1 MRNQAN
7 VGIGPMVLPALL
19 ALLGCGGNGTPA
31 EEEFTDAHRAQ
42 IEAEVGQ
49 IMADLVNAAKQADM
63 ESIAAGLTAEGSVCV
78 WGATVFDCRQLLD
91 RHRGAWTSGEE
102 TWLERQEMDGEEI
115 RVMAISP
122 TVAIG
127 VLTVEE
133 NRAIFSTGDVVRAS
147 FASLSVFVLEGEG
160 WKLHTGQQASW
171 PVG

>member
-1 MRNQAN
+1 MGKLARM
-7 VGIGPMVLPALL
+7 GIGALAVLTVF
-19 ALLGCGGNGTPA
+19 GCGGNGMPA

-49 IMADLVNAAKQADM
+49 IMAELVAAAKQADM
-63 ESIAAGLTAEGSVCV
+63 EPIGASLTAEASVCV
-78 WGATVFDCRQLLD
+78 WGASIFDCREVLE
-91 RHRGAWTSGEE
+91 RHRGAWTSGEGP
-102 TWLERQEMDGEEI
+102 WLERQEMDGEAI

-133 NRAIFSTGDVVRAS
+133 NRAIFSTGDVIRAS
-147 FASLSVFVLEGEG
+147 FASLSVFVLEEDG

-171 PVG
+171 PIE

>member
-1 MRNQAN
+1 MRNHAT
-7 VGIGPMVLPALL
+7 VGIGPLAFL

-31 EEEFTDAHRAQ
+31 EEEFTDARRAQ

-49 IMADLVNAAKQADM
+49 IMAELVDAAKQADM
-63 ESIAAGLTAEGSVCV
+63 EPIGARLTAEASVCI
-78 WGATVFDCRQLLD
+78 WGASVSDCREILE
-91 RHRGAWTSGEE
+91 RHRGAWTSGEGP
-102 TWLERQEMDGEEI
+102 WLERQEMDGEEI

-133 NRAIFSTGDVVRAS
+133 NRAIFSTGDVIRAS
-147 FASLSVFVLEGEG
+147 FASLSVFVLEEDG